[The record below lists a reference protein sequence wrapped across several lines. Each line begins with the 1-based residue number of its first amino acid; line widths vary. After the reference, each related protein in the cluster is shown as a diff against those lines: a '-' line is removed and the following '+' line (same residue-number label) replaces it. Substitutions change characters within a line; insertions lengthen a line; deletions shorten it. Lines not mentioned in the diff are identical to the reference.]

1 MQYKIFIVLVFG
13 LLSLSIGSS
22 NFNDTK
28 TSTLANFELN
38 ANVSIENSYHQ
49 LNANNLQL
57 PSLEIFKKGLEGFYQ
72 LKEKGIIKNDIL
84 TLIDFSVSSSIKRLW
99 VIDVKNNLILFQS
112 LVAHG
117 RNSGSEFAQQ
127 FSNKPESFQSSLGF
141 YTTAE
146 TYNGKHGYSL
156 RLDGIENGINHK
168 ARERAIVIHGADYV
182 SETFIQQNGRLGR
195 SFGCPSLPME
205 NYQEIIDVI
214 KNKSCLFIFYPDK
227 KNL

>member
-1 MQYKIFIVLVFG
+1 MKYKIVIVLLFG
-13 LLSLSIGSS
+13 FLSLSIGSS
-22 NFNDTK
+22 NYNNTK
-28 TSTLANFELN
+28 IATIANFVLN

-49 LNANNLQL
+49 LKANNLQL
-57 PSLEIFKKGLEGFYQ
+57 PSIEIFKKGLEGFYQ